1 MEICSFLL
9 AATIVG
15 AYEFTPG
22 SMHVEV
28 LDYAAPNGIATA
40 FIYTDTYLAC
50 MEQPEAT
57 QSTEVDG

>member
-22 SMHVEV
+22 SMRVEL
-28 LDYAAPNGIATA
+28 LDHSAADGVAVA
-40 FIYTDTYLAC
+40 YVYTDTYLRC
-50 MEQPEAT
+50 MDRIRPTEQ
-57 QSTEVDG
+57 